1 MLVPHMFIL
10 RKKSIKKKRY
20 QGVLISLFPF
30 LVSYKCLF
38 LSVLIV
44 TQVCITQ
51 VCVTQTCVNSYQLI
65 YSCL

>member
-1 MLVPHMFIL
+1 MLFFHMFIL
-10 RKKSIKKKRY
+10 RKKNIKRSDIK
-20 QGVLISLFPF
+20 VFLISLFPF
-30 LVSYKCLF
+30 LVSYKCLQ

-44 TQVCITQ
+44 IQVCVTQ